1 MKNFEELIKEY
12 SSEYQIQQD
21 RIKKSNDFFRENYL
35 GNSTYST
42 FSLPFVPGSI
52 YSFEYKTPSKLSDK
66 RKFINRNPIFL
77 FMNYVKNS
85 EGENILHGIDLLTI
99 PPEIRQIVLSRI
111 WNSFKDLIEKNTN
124 SKFQK
129 SPLPLT
135 PPILDSILNKT
146 GYKKSIFGFKYKYFS
161 KIKEIKA
168 EDWVKIPF
176 LELNSFEGLNASEI
190 YKEYKSKLK

>member
-135 PPILDSILNKT
+135 PPILDSILNK
-146 GYKKSIFGFKYKYFS
+146 IQ
-161 KIKEIKA
+161 
-168 EDWVKIPF
+168 
-176 LELNSFEGLNASEI
+176 
-190 YKEYKSKLK
+190 